1 VAVRFCGG
9 CNPEFER
16 GDVARRI
23 QEELAGAVPWVPRDE
38 EKDFLVVINGC
49 KTACAEMPER
59 EKGIPAVIICGEAV
73 FSEFDP

>member
-1 VAVRFCGG
+1 
-9 CNPEFER
+9 
-16 GDVARRI
+16 
-23 QEELAGAVPWVPRDE
+23 VPGDE
-38 EKDFLVVINGC
+38 EQDFLVVINGC